1 VVFIWGGGTDY
12 IYTCIAWLSIQ
23 YVRACLGIAMVA
35 CGILLASSSRHELII
50 RIMISTS
57 FVLIML
63 SVFTPYSDVLRIIAL
78 LIVLVA
84 LITGYVLRRRLKN

>member
-1 VVFIWGGGTDY
+1 
-12 IYTCIAWLSIQ
+12 
-23 YVRACLGIAMVA
+23 
-35 CGILLASSSRHELII
+35 
-50 RIMISTS
+50 MISTS